1 MVLKLLYSASDS
13 VQVLRC
19 FYVRRSI
26 GSVEKSSGV
35 RFYTATPA
43 RDERLKSAGKGRAP
57 LRMSLPSAGATRSQ
71 GGDHMRRFLCAS
83 RGNIKHTI
91 SILVNH
97 LSTTCRPHILCR
109 SPSTLALGTYSI
121 GPPRFGGKTNGF
133 AFRADKF
140 EI

>member
-1 MVLKLLYSASDS
+1 
-13 VQVLRC
+13 
-19 FYVRRSI
+19 
-26 GSVEKSSGV
+26 
-35 RFYTATPA
+35 
-43 RDERLKSAGKGRAP
+43 
-57 LRMSLPSAGATRSQ
+57 MSLPSAGATRSQ

-121 GPPRFGGKTNGF
+121 GPLDSGERQTDLRSGRDQGYIDYAIKGS
-133 AFRADKF
+133 DKF
-140 EI
+140 EN